1 MSTHSRVPPSAP
13 GRPQAVFARH
23 AASLLV
29 VREGAHG
36 PEVLMGVRGAG
47 HRFVPNRLVFPGGAV
62 DPADRTA
69 PAATEPGAALLST
82 LQLHARRP
90 LARGIA
96 MAAARELHEET
107 GVWLAASPGEPL
119 LLDRLSYLCRAV
131 TPPRLPMR
139 FNARFLVA
147 SAEAVC
153 GLHEDSRE
161 LNQVR
166 FYPVAD
172 AIALDLMA
180 VTRWVLECL
189 LRRLAGT
196 EVSTPMVFRNE
207 RPVIDARVR
216 SAGRPSDDVNQ
227 TLLSSR
233 PEGCP

>member
-1 MSTHSRVPPSAP
+1 
-13 GRPQAVFARH
+13 
-23 AASLLV
+23 
-29 VREGAHG
+29 
-36 PEVLMGVRGAG
+36 MGVRGAG

-69 PAATEPGAALLST
+69 PAATEPGPALLSA
-82 LQLHARRP
+82 LRLHARPP

-107 GVWLAASPGEPL
+107 GVWLAASPGETL
-119 LLDRLSYLCRAV
+119 MLDRLSYLCRAV
-131 TPPRLPMR
+131 TPARLPVR

-147 SAEAVC
+147 PAEAVC
-153 GLHEDSRE
+153 GLPEDSRE

-166 FYPVAD
+166 FYPVAE

-189 LRRLAGT
+189 LRSRAGP
-196 EVSTPMVFRNE
+196 EVLTPMVFRNE
-207 RPVIDARVR
+207 RPTTDTRR
-216 SAGRPSDDVNQ
+216 RTAGRSTDDINQ
-227 TLLSSR
+227 TSLSSM